1 MLGDIVRR
9 ALPSGAHGPDGST
22 MGFERRAIA

>member
-9 ALPSGAHGPDGST
+9 ALPSGADGPDGSA
-22 MGFERRAIA
+22 MGFERRASA